1 MQFVMIVL
9 FAGSLWET
17 DTLGEFR
24 QGEFKNVSLTA
35 RPEIRLAPELTSL
48 TETKQLLAL
57 CLCAD
62 SSGNQYV
69 GTGSDGRVLPV
80 EPGEAKPLL
89 SLESGQVL
97 CLASDKVG
105 NVFAG
110 TSPSGMIYRISG
122 GKSEEFFATQQ
133 QYVWSLAFDDDGAL
147 YAGTGDSGLVF
158 KITGKDRGTV
168 FYDAPEPHIMTMT
181 WQGAL
186 YAGSSGHG
194 LVYRIKGKDA
204 QVLYET
210 GLQEVKG
217 LVVEPDGVVYA
228 AANPDGDNT
237 GTDNRPQ
244 VFRILPDGNGSSL
257 FKSEDSMIF
266 ALARQGK
273 RLLVATGSKARL
285 YEVNADTAAADFG
298 VASILHESSEGQVLA
313 LLVLAKNSG
322 SVILSTGNSG
332 KVYRLEGHFAK
343 EGVFES
349 RALNTEAISH
359 WGRSFWTAD
368 VPLGTGLAVMT
379 RTGNSDKPD
388 DTWSPWEA
396 LRGDQIASRPARYI
410 QYSVKLS
417 TADNARTPALSRLTI
432 AYAQTNL
439 APVIKSLLVKPS
451 EEAGRKADRVAS
463 WETSDP
469 NDDSL
474 SVSVYVRG
482 EDEHGWVEVEKDKTG
497 ITKYTL
503 DSERLPDGWYLVKL
517 VASDQPGH
525 PLGSALSSEK
535 TSARFLA
542 DNTPPKISDLAVA
555 RVAAGPSADRAGK
568 YRLTFTARDELSL
581 LSKCE
586 VSTNLKDWQTL
597 APESGI
603 FDAQAESFS
612 VELSLKP
619 GENVVVIRAQDQ
631 FGNTGTAKKTVAV
644 E

>member
-1 MQFVMIVL
+1 LIALTV
-9 FAGSLWET
+9 GSLWET

-57 CLCAD
+57 CLTAD
-62 SSGNQYV
+62 PAGNLYV
-69 GTGSDGRVLPV
+69 GTGNEGRVLRV

-89 SLESGQVL
+89 SPESGQVL
-97 CLASDKVG
+97 CLASDKSG
-105 NVFAG
+105 NIYAG
-110 TSPSGMIYRISG
+110 TSPDGIIYRISG
-122 GKSEEFFATQQ
+122 GKAEEFFATSQ
-133 QYVWSLAFDDDGAL
+133 QYVWSLAFDDAGAL
-147 YAGTGDSGLVF
+147 YAGTGDSGLIY
-158 KITGKDRGTV
+158 KITGKDKGEV
-168 FYDAPEPHIMTMT
+168 FYDAPEPHIMTLT

-228 AANPDGDNT
+228 AANPDGENT
-237 GTDNRPQ
+237 STDNRPQ
-244 VFRILPDGNGSSL
+244 VFRILPDGNGSAL

-266 ALARQGK
+266 ALALQGK
-273 RLLVATGSKARL
+273 RLLVGTGSKARL
-285 YEVNADTAAADFG
+285 YEVNADTGAADFG
-298 VASILHESSEGQVLA
+298 VASILHESSEGQILA
-313 LLVLAKNSG
+313 LLVMERNAG
-322 SVILSTGNSG
+322 SVIFSTGNSG

-343 EGVFES
+343 EGTFES
-349 RALNTEAISH
+349 RVFDTKAISH

-368 VPLGTGLAVMT
+368 VPIGTGLAVLT

-396 LRGDQIASRPARYI
+396 LRGDQIASRPARNI

-439 APVIKSLLVKPS
+439 APVIKSLAVKPS
-451 EEAGRKADRVAS
+451 EEAGRKADRVVS
-463 WETSDP
+463 WEASDP

-474 SVSVYVRG
+474 SVSIYIRG

-503 DSERLPDGWYLVKL
+503 DSDRLPDGWYLVKL
-517 VASDQPGH
+517 VASDQPNH

-555 RVAAGPSADRAGK
+555 RIAAGPSADRAGK
-568 YRLTFTARDELSL
+568 YRLTFTAKDELSL
-581 LSKCE
+581 LSECE

-597 APESGI
+597 APETGI
-603 FDAQAESFS
+603 FDAQTESFS
-612 VELSLKP
+612 VELGLKP
-619 GENVVVIRAQDQ
+619 GENVIVIRAQDQ